1 MPCPLQTAATA
12 TFESLA
18 LLFAEE
24 APTDAQRAVP
34 LAHAVRVTF
43 GGEPAQGA
51 FAGALTVAVTDDVA
65 TALAANMLGVDPA
78 HADARARRDA
88 LGEVGN
94 VVCGNVLPLLGGRTA
109 VFHLA
114 APVPVPLA
122 EALAELDA
130 GVPGVTAL
138 HAALGIDGGR
148 AMLAL
153 HVPSGLP
160 LLPADADAALAADAL
175 FGDDFAAPSP
185 MPSPASYDPR
195 P

>member
-43 GGEPAQGA
+43 AGEPAHGA
-51 FAGALTVAVTDDVA
+51 FAGVLTVAVTDDVA
-65 TALAANMLGVDPA
+65 TALAANMLGVDPS
-78 HADARARRDA
+78 HADAQARRDA

-148 AMLAL
+148 AVLAL

-160 LLPADADAALAADAL
+160 ILPVDADVAADACV
-175 FGDDFAAPSP
+175 GDALDALSP
-185 MPSPASYDPR
+185 MPSPASYGSR